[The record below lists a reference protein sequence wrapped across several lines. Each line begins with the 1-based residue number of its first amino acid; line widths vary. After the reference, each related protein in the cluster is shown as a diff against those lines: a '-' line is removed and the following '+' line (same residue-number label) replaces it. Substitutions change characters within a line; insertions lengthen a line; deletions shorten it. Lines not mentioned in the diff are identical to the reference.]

1 MQTGCIATINFMKPL
16 KLSFLLL
23 FFPTFFY
30 GQSLTGLWMGKMTN
44 DSNTVRKDDEY
55 EIVLTQYRDKVYGYT
70 RNTFF
75 VDENLYYIVKRVEG
89 TIAGDICEVE
99 DDEILMHNFPQK
111 PEKKVRVV
119 YTFKRNTTD
128 STWNL
133 DGNWKT
139 NTTKKYYAISGK
151 SELKTE
157 RDLSKSKIFPHLEEL
172 KKTGDIAFYNEWKKQ
187 NENSVAKKD
196 HGFKQEFLK
205 SLVKAEKEKINR
217 VNTSTTAKPVIINT
231 TAISSPDNIAIKT
244 DEKKSSIVNEKLD
257 TDKKELNNKQQ
268 AQINTSAISSSDNIA
283 IKTDEKKSSI
293 ANEKLDTDKK
303 ELNNKQ
309 PAQVNT
315 SAISSS
321 DNIAIKTDEKKS
333 YVTNEKLSAGPSG
346 DTDKKEL
353 NTKQPV
359 QINTNAVSADAI
371 AIKPNEKKTVV
382 ENEKQNSNVANTQAQ
397 NKNIASPPVNTRPI
411 AVPVQQTNTAI
422 AKTKS
427 KPEDI
432 KETKTIAALP
442 EVKSKAVVKND
453 NTEIKK
459 PIQENNT
466 QTKTAAINSVEK
478 TITPAVTE
486 EKINTI
492 SEPVVKI
499 NVPVLN
505 TDAAKQISEREFDK
519 PAVIEFSADS
529 LVLAL
534 YDNGEVDGDTVSVL
548 LNGEIIIPKQCLKTV
563 AFKKTIYI
571 APGEFQINI
580 VLYAENLGVY
590 PPNTGLLVIYDGEER
605 HNVRFSADY
614 KRNSAIVLRRKVK

>member
-16 KLSFLLL
+16 KLSLLLL
-23 FFPTFFY
+23 FFPVFFY

-55 EIVLTQYRDKVYGYT
+55 EIVLTQYKDKVYGYT

-157 RDLSKSKIFPHLEEL
+157 KDLSKSKIFPHLEEL

-196 HGFKQEFLK
+196 DGFKREFLK

-217 VNTSTTAKPVIINT
+217 VNTSATAKPVIINT

-257 TDKKELNNKQQ
+257 TDKKELNNKQPT
-268 AQINTSAISSSDNIA
+268 QINTSAISSPDNIA
-283 IKTDEKKSSI
+283 IKTG
-293 ANEKLDTDKK
+293 
-303 ELNNKQ
+303 
-309 PAQVNT
+309 
-315 SAISSS
+315 
-321 DNIAIKTDEKKS
+321 EKKS
-333 YVTNEKLSAGPSG
+333 YVANEKLSGGPNG

-353 NTKQPV
+353 NSKQPV

-382 ENEKQNSNVANTQAQ
+382 ENEKQNSTVANTQVQ

-422 AKTKS
+422 AKTKP

-432 KETKTIAALP
+432 KETKAVAVLP
-442 EVKSKAVVKND
+442 EVKSKGAVKN
-453 NTEIKK
+453 NNNEIKK

-492 SEPVVKI
+492 SEPGVKI

-571 APGEFQINI
+571 APGEFQIHI

-614 KRNSAIVLRRKVK
+614 KKNSAIILRRKVK